1 MNPNTVKHT
10 RRDFLRTAI
19 CAAPALALWPG
30 ESVEALAAPTIR
42 PSVDLD
48 FIKTQLPLKRR
59 AEWTHIE
66 PRPGRLARAR
76 VDRYDRITIHH
87 EGCGVNTHTDE
98 QRVMRNLDGI
108 LGWHIRR
115 DFGDIGYH
123 FAIDYAGRVWE
134 CRSLGY
140 WGAHVYGH
148 NERNI
153 GVVLLGNFERQRPSD
168 AQMET
173 MEHLVH
179 VLRHHYRVRRGR
191 IYGHVDLGPTLCPGR
206 YLYPNVQKLNRMA

>member
-19 CAAPALALWPG
+19 CAAPALALFPG
-30 ESVEALAAPTIR
+30 ESLASLTAPGARDAI
-42 PSVDLD
+42 DLG
-48 FIKTQLPLKRR
+48 FISAHLPLKRR
-59 AEWTHIE
+59 AEWTRIA
-66 PRPGRLARAR
+66 PQRGRLAEAR
-76 VDRYDRITIHH
+76 QDRYDRITIHH
-87 EGCGVNTHTDE
+87 DGCGVNTHTSE
-98 QRVMRNLDGI
+98 RTVIRNLDGI
-108 LGWHIRR
+108 LGWHIRQNY
-115 DFGDIGYH
+115 GDIGYH

-168 AQMET
+168 AQIET
-173 MEHLVH
+173 MQHLVH
-179 VLRHHYRVRRGR
+179 ILRHQYRVRRGR
-191 IYGHVDLGPTLCPGR
+191 IFGHVDLGPTLCPGR
-206 YLYPNVQKLNRMA
+206 YLYPSVQKLNRMA